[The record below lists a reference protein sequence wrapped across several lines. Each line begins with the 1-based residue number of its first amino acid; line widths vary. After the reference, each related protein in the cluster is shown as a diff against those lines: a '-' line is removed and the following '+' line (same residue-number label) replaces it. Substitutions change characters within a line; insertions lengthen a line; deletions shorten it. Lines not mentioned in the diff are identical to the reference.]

1 MERSK
6 FTFKDRSNIDYCVS
20 TMHALNIIQNFEIL
34 DFNNLFS
41 DVHSPLSLDIKTD
54 LAAKEHSNTRYN
66 QRPISENIKLWDT
79 DKSEQFERNF
89 DPLLVR
95 EIDQKINTLQNKSI
109 DAIKSAEI
117 DNIVQD
123 IGNLFQSTAEVTFGH
138 TLSQQAKS
146 TSTGKPWFN
155 RECRRAR
162 NLFHYARRLYHNL
175 K

>member
-1 MERSK
+1 
-6 FTFKDRSNIDYCVS
+6 
-20 TMHALNIIQNFEIL
+20 MHALNIIQNFEIL